1 LGIWL
6 SFAAATGKCPADRI
20 LLDLSVLIEHFAVA
34 TAALSAGRRE
44 AGVMAEPQAKYN
56 RPRIS
61 QAVWGFSAGFR
72 EAAGSG
78 THPMA

>member
-6 SFAAATGKCPADRI
+6 SFAGADHGDNPRPAGF

-44 AGVMAEPQAKYN
+44 GGVMAEAIGEYN
-56 RPRIS
+56 QLADFPAESAISRP
-61 QAVWGFSAGFR
+61 
-72 EAAGSG
+72 
-78 THPMA
+78 